1 MKKIFTLSVAVL
13 LMFAAFTTTSCSSE
27 KSAAKA
33 FKTNG
38 YVMGELDPAQQAAQ
52 LSIMN
57 NFPMY
62 SQTALGYI
70 VAGNSITFVYDL
82 DDVSWNM
89 YTQELRNEGFSNVSN
104 GFVKADKSK
113 GVTYNVST
121 KTATIYKNDY
131 RLVTFACVRL

>member
-1 MKKIFTLSVAVL
+1 MKKILTLSVAVL
-13 LMFAAFTTTSCSSE
+13 LMFATFATTSCSSE

-33 FKTNG
+33 FKKNG
-38 YVMGELDPAQQAAQ
+38 YEMCELDPAQQIVQ
-52 LSIMN
+52 SPIMK

-70 VAGNSITFVYDL
+70 VAGNTITFVYNL
-82 DDVSWNM
+82 DDVSWDI
-89 YTQELRNEGFSNVSN
+89 YTQELRQDGFSNVSN

-121 KTATIYKNDY
+121 KTTTIYKNDY